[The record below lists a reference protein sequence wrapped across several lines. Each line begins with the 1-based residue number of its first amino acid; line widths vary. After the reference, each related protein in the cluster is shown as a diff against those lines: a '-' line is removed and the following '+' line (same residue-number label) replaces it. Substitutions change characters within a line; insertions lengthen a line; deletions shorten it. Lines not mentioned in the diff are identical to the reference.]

1 MEGGK
6 KIKIDSVQEKPM
18 KVYLRILLT
27 VYRQKKKKKPV
38 KVNVVGHF
46 SIRQKFHNV
55 KNRKAMEEKKVIPE
69 FLGKWRECSLSAF
82 VENDL

>member
-27 VYRQKKKKKPV
+27 VYRQKKKKEA
-38 KVNVVGHF
+38 
-46 SIRQKFHNV
+46 
-55 KNRKAMEEKKVIPE
+55 RKGECGWAFLHSPKIPQCEE
-69 FLGKWRECSLSAF
+69 
-82 VENDL
+82 